1 MAPKKVA
8 WAAKEGRGGGGGG
21 GWGGRIELGLGWARR
36 VGFGEVGGG
45 WGLGWRGLGFGLEGV
60 GGLRRVKVG
69 GLHVEKEV
77 WYDVKALG
85 VMCITMLKGFG
96 K

>member
-1 MAPKKVA
+1 M
-8 WAAKEGRGGGGGG
+8 
-21 GWGGRIELGLGWARR
+21 
-36 VGFGEVGGG
+36 
-45 WGLGWRGLGFGLEGV
+45 GFGLEGV

>member
-21 GWGGRIELGLGWARR
+21 GGGVCIRGGLGKK
-36 VGFGEVGGG
+36 G
-45 WGLGWRGLGFGLEGV
+45 WVWGGWRGLGFGLEGV